1 EGGHLAAVETL
12 TEGLLRLG
20 LLKGKLER
28 NIADGQYKRFYR
40 HKTGHWLGLDV
51 HDVGDYRLAGDSR
64 LLEPGMV
71 FTIEPGLY
79 VSADD
84 TSVEAKWRGIGIR
97 TEDNVLITA
106 DGHRVLTDAL
116 ARSADEIEAEMADRD
131 AARA

>member
-1 EGGHLAAVETL
+1 GHLAAVETL

>member
-1 EGGHLAAVETL
+1 GGHLAAVETL